1 MEYILIADDNKDIT
15 DILEKAI
22 VDNPPIGIKE
32 GGIIKDGYHETLDE
46 YRYIVTHGKEWILA
60 LEAAEREKTGIRSL
74 KIKYNKVFG
83 YYIEISKANLHL
95 IPEDA
100 GYERKQTLV
109 NAERFITKELKE
121 KENLI
126 LNAEE
131 KSIQLEYELFS
142 ELRGIVKNEIPKI
155 QQIAKVLAYFDVLQA
170 FATMSEVK

>member
-1 MEYILIADDNKDIT
+1 MADCSHIT

-109 NAERFITKELKE
+109 NAERFITEELKE

-142 ELRGIVKNEIPKI
+142 ELRQLVKNEIPKI
-155 QQIAKVLAYFDVLQA
+155 QQIAKVMAYFDVLQS
-170 FATMSEVK
+170 FATISEENRYTRLN